1 MLAVADKIQMPLRY
15 ESVQSS
21 AADSVARHESVMP
34 LLYFDLNDDDG
45 SGPVRNVIGTEVSDM
60 DAARPEVS
68 RTIAELAADT
78 LIRASM
84 KHC

>member
-1 MLAVADKIQMPLRY
+1 
-15 ESVQSS
+15 
-21 AADSVARHESVMP
+21 MP